1 MIPSP
6 LQFDNSF
13 MSLHVK
19 SMSTLHHVVRMDKKS
34 SDEKNGL
41 SVVAKLQGRPAMAV
55 HHPAVTIPSSIIKG
69 DSKTGFFIKVD
80 KKYFGL
86 LYITQSQKL
95 ANEYMLN
102 NEDCALIA
110 TDNDDYYYLADIH
123 ETK

>member
-19 SMSTLHHVVRMDKKS
+19 SMSALHHVVRMDKRA

-41 SVVAKLQGRPAMAV
+41 SIVARLQGRPAIAA
-55 HHPAVTIPSSIIKG
+55 HYPAVTIPSSIIKG
-69 DSKTGFFIKVD
+69 DSKTGFFIKAD

-86 LYITQSQKL
+86 LYVTQSQKL

-110 TDNDDYYYLADIH
+110 TDNDDYYYLAEIH